1 VALGPEDRRM
11 NDDRRSRAAGAP
23 PRGPIG
29 ILALGT
35 FAIGADVFGIAGI
48 LPLIAGDLNTS
59 IEAAAQVNAAYA
71 LAYALGAPLLAVLSA
86 PWPKERVTVLA
97 IAGFAAADLLC
108 AASPDLGALM
118 AARVL
123 AGICAALYVP
133 TALALAAARAPP
145 GRRGAGLSGVTLGT
159 TTALVVGVP
168 LGSWVGQHFGWSC
181 SFLLTGACATG
192 AATALVLARIPAS
205 ALPPAPALSA
215 RLRPATRPSVLLVL
229 LSQLLWSSCNYSI
242 YHYSSVLLGERLGL
256 DKMPWLLFATG
267 VGALLGSFSGGRLAD
282 RFGPAIPVLAIAA
295 VNAVNIGLLA
305 LSGASVLGAS
315 IALFLFGVAGW
326 AIVPAQ
332 QSRLLALAGD
342 QGAGVIA
349 LLGSTVYVGSA
360 AGAAVGGLV
369 LAQAGPAALPVIA
382 GAGVVLG
389 LLVYALS
396 LRISRG

>member
-1 VALGPEDRRM
+1 MTGGA
-11 NDDRRSRAAGAP
+11 AAGAP
-23 PRGPIG
+23 LRGPIG

-48 LPLIAGDLNTS
+48 LPLIAGGLNTS

-71 LAYALGAPLLAVLSA
+71 LAYALSA
-86 PWPKERVTVLA
+86 PWPKERVTLLA

-108 AASPDLGALM
+108 AASPNLGVLM

-145 GRRGAGLSGVTLGT
+145 ARRGAGLSGVTLGT

-192 AATALVLARIPAS
+192 AAALVLARIPAS
-205 ALPPAPALSA
+205 ALPPAPTLSA

-282 RFGPAIPVLAIAA
+282 RFGPAAPVLAIAA

-305 LSGASVLGAS
+305 LTGASVLGAS

-332 QSRLLALAGD
+332 QSRLLALAAD

-360 AGAAVGGLV
+360 IGAAVGGLI